1 LTESDPVGGAAADAK
16 SVAALLTDLVRCP
29 SRGGIDDYAP
39 AVAVVEAWLRDVGLV
54 PHVLSGDSGP
64 VAVVC
69 DVRGSRPGPHLVLD
83 ACLDTAGLADESA
96 WTQGPFSA
104 AVVDGWLYGRGAAD
118 SKAAVA
124 IFCHLAARL
133 AASPETFGGDV
144 TLLFD
149 LDEHTGGFA
158 GIHSYLDTVD
168 RVDAVMIGYP
178 GPESIVIGG
187 RGFLRAKVSVFGQAG
202 HTGSSRAPGVNA
214 LVKAARFVDAL
225 ARLLPTD
232 LDPRFGLPPKAT
244 VTSIR
249 GGEVGVYSVTP
260 DRCEVEVDVRLTP
273 AFDADA
279 ALRYLQAAVAQID
292 AELPAPR
299 SSQVQQTTT
308 SWPAFRLPPDHPLPA
323 ALTAGAEL
331 SGLSPAPVVA
341 GPSNIGCLLAARG
354 IPATAGFGVR
364 YQGLHGT
371 DEAVELASVPAV
383 QAAYHHAV
391 LALQADG
398 RAPGSTADYPL
409 RIA

>member
-1 LTESDPVGGAAADAK
+1 MTEADPVAGAAADAT
-16 SVAALLTDLVRCP
+16 SVAALLADLVRCP

-39 AVAVVEAWLRDVGLV
+39 AVAVVEAWLRGAGLA
-54 PHVLSGDSGP
+54 PHVLAGDSRP

-104 AVVDGWLYGRGAAD
+104 SVVDGWLYGRGAAD

-158 GIHSYLDTVD
+158 GIHSYLDTAD

-187 RGFLRAKVSVFGQAG
+187 RGFLRARVTVFGQAG

-214 LVKAARFVDAL
+214 LAKAAAFVDVL
-225 ARLLPTD
+225 ARSLPTD
-232 LDPRFGLPPKAT
+232 LGPRFGLPPKAT
-244 VTSIR
+244 VTSIH

-260 DRCEVEVDVRLTP
+260 DRCEVEVDIRLTP

-279 ALRYLQAAVAQID
+279 ALRYLEVVVAQID
-292 AELPAPR
+292 AEQPAPR
-299 SSQVQQTTT
+299 PSQVQQTTP

-323 ALTAGAEL
+323 ALAAGAEL
-331 SGLSPAPVVA
+331 AGLSPTPVVA

-371 DEAVELASVPAV
+371 DEAVDLSSVPVV

-391 LALQADG
+391 LALQAGG
-398 RAPGSTADYPL
+398 RAHGSLAEHPL